1 MLGRK
6 QYFINAERGVSLSGL
21 IVVLAVAGLVAVL
34 ALKVSP
40 SFIEYRAIKSAIV
53 KAKADGGSVAEMQ
66 SSFDKAADINSIS
79 SINGKDL
86 VISKDSGE
94 PEISF
99 AYEKRIGLFGNVS
112 LVIDYEG
119 TTDKSGVVA
128 AQTAA
133 SAAR

>member
-53 KAKADGGSVAEMQ
+53 KAKAEGGSVAEMQ

>member
-6 QYFINAERGVSLSGL
+6 QFFINAQRGVSLSGL
-21 IVVLAVAGLVAVL
+21 VVVLAVAGLVAVL

-40 SFIEYRAIKSAIV
+40 SFIEYRAIKAAIV

-66 SSFDKAADINSIS
+66 NSFDKAADINSIS
-79 SINGKDL
+79 SIHGKDL
-86 VISKDSGE
+86 DISKGSGE

-128 AQTAA
+128 AETAA

>member
-21 IVVLAVAGLVAVL
+21 VLVLIVIGLVAVF

-40 SFIEYRAIKSAIV
+40 SYIEYRAIKSAIA

-79 SINGKDL
+79 TIRGKDL

-99 AYEKRIGLFGNVS
+99 AYEKRVPLFTNVS
-112 LVIDYEG
+112 LVIDYTG
-119 TTDKSGVVA
+119 TTDKSGVIA

-133 SAAR
+133 SAAQ

>member
-21 IVVLAVAGLVAVL
+21 ILVLVIIGLGAVL

-40 SFIEYRAIKSAIV
+40 SYIEYRAAKAAIV
-53 KAKADGGSVAEMQ
+53 KAKADGGSVAEMRN
-66 SSFDKAADINSIS
+66 SFDKAADINSIKTIS
-79 SINGKDL
+79 GKDL
-86 VISKDSGE
+86 AISKDGGE
-94 PEISF
+94 TEISF

-119 TTDKSGVVA
+119 TTDKSGAVA

-133 SAAR
+133 SAAQ

>member
-6 QYFINAERGVSLSGL
+6 QSFINAERGVSLSGL
-21 IVVLAVAGLVAVL
+21 IVVLIVIGLVAVF

-40 SFIEYRAIKSAIV
+40 SYIEYRAAKSAIV
-53 KAKADGGSVAEMQ
+53 KAKADGGSVAQMR
-66 SSFDKAADINSIS
+66 STFDKAAEINSIS
-79 SINGKDL
+79 IIHGKDL

-99 AYEKRIGLFGNVS
+99 AYEKRVPLFANMS

-133 SAAR
+133 SAGQ